1 MVYRTNDSKSSYNGY
16 YRKRLAG
23 SVLSYGEKMKDYLPD
38 QVPVNETL
46 SHLDLSQ
53 EESGLTQEQ
62 WKSTIGIEFK
72 VERGE
77 YPLLRVELE
86 SGTVV

>member
-1 MVYRTNDSKSSYNGY
+1 
-16 YRKRLAG
+16 
-23 SVLSYGEKMKDYLPD
+23 MKDYLPD

-62 WKSTIGIEFK
+62 WDSITSIEFK

-77 YPLLRVELE
+77 YPVLKIGLDER
-86 SGTVV
+86 STVVWYRAKSAEKGWERV